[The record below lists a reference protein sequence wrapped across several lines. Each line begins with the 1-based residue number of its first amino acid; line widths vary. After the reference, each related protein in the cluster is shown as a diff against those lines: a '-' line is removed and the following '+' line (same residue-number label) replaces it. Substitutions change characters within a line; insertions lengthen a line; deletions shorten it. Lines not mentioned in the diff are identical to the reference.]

1 MTDIKTFKDIDKNL
15 KKLVDEIRNNFNKTE
30 RQRDIST
37 KLLDNVAELVGNIE
51 QGKGPTTKIQ
61 KEMLRVLETSEA
73 QDKVRA
79 RDQASADYK
88 TGQATVEQLKKLH
101 LSRADFLNAGFGQI
115 DSSIESMRQW
125 WQETVGQFSQA
136 IKSWW
141 ENTKKNSIIW
151 QAGIKIW
158 NSETVKS
165 LRAIGSKISS
175 IIGRNLQEVLGE
187 FSEVFDLFKETIST
201 IYNAFKN
208 FFVGAFDLVKER
220 RKEWREK
227 RMENHLE
234 KIKNGIGKL
243 VNRDAVEDISKPVGQ
258 KGPGMMAG
266 LLDFLGFSKLA
277 GILSGA
283 GLAGL
288 FGGLGAMLVSA
299 GVIAALGS
307 MLVNSLL
314 DGIKAWQ
321 AGEDAE
327 TVSKAWL
334 LGLTK
339 LPRIVLGWL
348 FKKMGWEK
356 MSGAMSDEKT
366 SGFIDKMNLGIK
378 TFLDNMI
385 EWFTNTWRSIT
396 ETAKRYFNKA
406 VDAIPFLS
414 ESKKSSMKMIVG
426 NQEEFLKEKASL
438 DAKAQALMATPGG
451 ATKANVRQNYMAL
464 LSDTERLLKEAQAS
478 QSSENQH
485 NSKNFLEL
493 LKLQKELNE
502 NMKTAVESAPDKIK
516 HGQIYGRSGAF
527 YPIPAGESNL
537 NKIPDVDSQLN
548 RNNKN
553 WDGVMK

>member
-1 MTDIKTFKDIDKNL
+1 
-15 KKLVDEIRNNFNKTE
+15 
-30 RQRDIST
+30 
-37 KLLDNVAELVGNIE
+37 
-51 QGKGPTTKIQ
+51 
-61 KEMLRVLETSEA
+61 
-73 QDKVRA
+73 
-79 RDQASADYK
+79 
-88 TGQATVEQLKKLH
+88 
-101 LSRADFLNAGFGQI
+101 
-115 DSSIESMRQW
+115 
-125 WQETVGQFSQA
+125 
-136 IKSWW
+136 
-141 ENTKKNSIIW
+141 
-151 QAGIKIW
+151 
-158 NSETVKS
+158 
-165 LRAIGSKISS
+165 
-175 IIGRNLQEVLGE
+175 
-187 FSEVFDLFKETIST
+187 
-201 IYNAFKN
+201 
-208 FFVGAFDLVKER
+208 
-220 RKEWREK
+220 
-227 RMENHLE
+227 
-234 KIKNGIGKL
+234 
-243 VNRDAVEDISKPVGQ
+243 
-258 KGPGMMAG
+258 
-266 LLDFLGFSKLA
+266 
-277 GILSGA
+277 
-283 GLAGL
+283 
-288 FGGLGAMLVSA
+288 
-299 GVIAALGS
+299 
-307 MLVNSLL
+307 
-314 DGIKAWQ
+314 
-321 AGEDAE
+321 
-327 TVSKAWL
+327 
-334 LGLTK
+334 